1 MEISVFDIQR
11 GSNIIPQDLV
21 DEDFTLIVDR
31 AKAFAF
37 KVDDIEKS
45 HAHHNWMDLA
55 SNRAAYRMKDN
66 LDQEILGYIAGYKQ
80 VANHAVA
87 STARTAADLPGTK
100 AITTAGNDELLTV
113 NKLKKGD
120 FGNITTASAGDHSIP
135 LAPRLSGETT
145 LPTAYASP
153 IMLLNRAARLQNVP
167 TDGRWAVVSPIFVE
181 MLRDE
186 GSRMLNADF
195 GESGALRNGRVT
207 NTPIQGFR
215 LYVSNNLPSIGTG
228 PGTVGTANQNS
239 NFGVLI
245 MGHDSAVA
253 MAQQITKT
261 ETFRDPNGFADIV
274 RGMQVYGRKIL
285 RPEGVVTVKYNVA

>member
-1 MEISVFDIQR
+1 MQQFIKERFECNELKRRLS
-11 GSNIIPQDLV
+11 
-21 DEDFTLIVDR
+21 
-31 AKAFAF
+31 

-45 HAHHNWMDLA
+45 HAHHNWMELA

-80 VANHAVA
+80 AANHAAAGTV
-87 STARTAADLPGTK
+87 RTAADLPGTK
-100 AITTAGNDELLTV
+100 AVTSAGDDELLSV

-120 FGNITTASAGDHSIP
+120 FGNITTSSAGDHSIP
-135 LAPRLSGETT
+135 IAPRLSGETA

-153 IMLLNRAARLQNVP
+153 IMILNRASRLLDQQNVP

-186 GSRMLNADF
+186 GSRLLNSDY
-195 GESGALRNGRVT
+195 GQSGGLRNGLVT

-215 LYVSNNLPSIGTG
+215 LYVSNNLPSVGTG

-239 NFGVLI
+239 NFGLLV

-261 ETFRDPNGFADIV
+261 ETMRDKDSFADVV
-274 RGMQVYGRKIL
+274 RGLQVYGRKQLAI
-285 RPEGVVTVKYNVA
+285 AA